1 MKSALSVTLQT
12 PWRAALASFSVGL
25 ALTVSTGCGG
35 KSGGA
40 TEQSSGGSAGTSNAN
55 GGDGGTLPANS
66 GGSAGTSDAGA
77 CPVPELGPPISGP
90 PGEIGC
96 FEGVNGRWQKVQCL
110 CDFWVDSPA
119 TTDTSARLS
128 LSVVPNSDA
137 ALNGDLAMNVV
148 FPDADAAWFDIWQ
161 QQAENGA
168 GFAVTHAS
176 DGTTTVHLSQ
186 SAVAL
191 APVPL
196 RACESRH
203 AHATVEAPSDTIVQ
217 LRMVADLADD
227 SGNPLPQISSSC
239 SPLHPL

>member
-1 MKSALSVTLQT
+1 V
-12 PWRAALASFSVGL
+12 
-25 ALTVSTGCGG
+25 TVSTGCGG
-35 KSGGA
+35 KSAGA
-40 TEQSSGGSAGTSNAN
+40 TEQSSAGTAATSNAN
-55 GGDGGTLPANS
+55 GGDGGNGGTMPASS
-66 GGSAGTSDAGA
+66 GGSAGKSDAGAGA
-77 CPVPELGPPISGP
+77 CPVPEPGPPISGP

-110 CDFWVDSPA
+110 CDLWVDS
-119 TTDTSARLS
+119 TTSSESSARLS

-137 ALNGDLAMNVV
+137 ALNGDLAVNVV
-148 FPDADAAWFDIWQ
+148 FPDAESAWFDIWQ
-161 QQAENGA
+161 QQAEKGA
-168 GFAVTHAS
+168 GFSVSHAS
-176 DGTTTVHLSQ
+176 DGTTTVRLSQ

-203 AHATVEAPSDTIVQ
+203 AHATVDPPSDASVQ
-217 LRMVADLADD
+217 LRMVANLADD